1 MIYACGLR
9 ISEAVHLRKADVDS
23 NQNRQ
28 FIKAGKG
35 KKDRYIFL
43 PQNLEQLLQRSFR
56 NMISISDNSCSL
68 TLLLH
73 ENMSL
78 RLNG

>member
-43 PQNLEQLLQRSFR
+43 PQNLEQ
-56 NMISISDNSCSL
+56 
-68 TLLLH
+68 
-73 ENMSL
+73 
-78 RLNG
+78 